1 MRTASLLAA
10 VLLAGCAGTPP
21 PSWQSDASGSLE
33 RFRSAYL
40 AGDAR
45 VAQAEFSRARSTLAA
60 TGRADLVARAELV
73 RCAAAVASLDFGD
86 CPGFEAIRAD
96 APAEER
102 AYAAYLAG
110 KASADDVTRLPVH
123 HRAVASG
130 DASSLAGIED
140 PFARLVAAGVL
151 ARTQRATPQTLG
163 VAIDTSSEQGWR
175 RPLLAWLG
183 LQKLRAEQAGDA
195 AAAEAIGRRM
205 KLVGGEAGPR

>member
-1 MRTASLLAA
+1 MRLAA
-10 VLLAGCAGTPP
+10 FLAAFLIAGCAGTPP
-21 PSWQSDASGSLE
+21 PSWQADASGSLE

-45 VAQAEFSRARSTLAA
+45 VAQAEFGRARSTLAA

-110 KASADDVTRLPVH
+110 RASADDIARLPAH
-123 HRAVASG
+123 HRAAASG

-151 ARTQRATPQTLG
+151 ARTQRATPQTL
-163 VAIDTSSEQGWR
+163 VAAIDTSSAQGWR

-183 LQKLRAEQAGDA
+183 LQKRRAEQAGDA
-195 AAAEAIGRRM
+195 VAAEAIGRRM
-205 KLVGGEAGPR
+205 GLVGGDDTK

>member
-1 MRTASLLAA
+1 MRVAALL
-10 VLLAGCAGTPP
+10 VVLLLAGCAGTPA

-33 RFRSAYL
+33 RFRAAWL

-45 VAQAEFSRARSTLAA
+45 VAQAEFSRARSALAA

-73 RCAAAVASLDFGD
+73 RCAAAVASLDFGE

-96 APAEER
+96 APADER

-110 KASADDVTRLPVH
+110 KAGADDIARLPAH
-123 HRAVASG
+123 HRAAASG
-130 DASSLAGIED
+130 DAASLPGIDD

-151 ARTQRATPQTLG
+151 ARTQRATPETLV
-163 VAIDTSSEQGWR
+163 VAIDTSSAQGWR

-183 LQKLRAEQAGDA
+183 LQKQRAEQAGDSV
-195 AAAEAIGRRM
+195 AAEAIGRRM
-205 KLVGGEAGPR
+205 RLVGGIDGKQ

>member
-1 MRTASLLAA
+1 MRPAALLAA
-10 VLLAGCAGTPP
+10 ILFAGCAGTPP
-21 PSWQSDASGSLE
+21 PSWQADAQGSLE

-45 VAQAEFSRARSTLAA
+45 VAQAEFARARASLAA

-73 RCAAAVASLDFGD
+73 RCAAAVASLEFGD

-96 APAEER
+96 APADER

-110 KASADDVTRLPVH
+110 KASAGDIARLPAH
-123 HRAVASG
+123 HRAAASG
-130 DASSLAGIED
+130 DAGSLPGIDD

-151 ARTQRATPQTLG
+151 MRTNRATPQG
-163 VAIDTSSEQGWR
+163 IVVAIDTASTQGWR

-183 LQKLRAEQAGDA
+183 VQKLRAEQAGDTVS
-195 AAAEAIGRRM
+195 AEAIARRIR
-205 KLVGGEAGPR
+205 LVGGER

>member
-1 MRTASLLAA
+1 MRIAIALPLLLLAA
-10 VLLAGCAGTPP
+10 CAGTPP
-21 PSWQSDASGSLE
+21 PAWQSDAQGSLE
-33 RFRSAYL
+33 RFRSAQL

-45 VAQAEFSRARSTLAA
+45 VAKAEFDRARAMLAA

-96 APAEER
+96 APTDER

-110 KASADDVTRLPVH
+110 RANADDIARLPAH
-123 HRAVASG
+123 HRAAASG
-130 DASSLAGIED
+130 DAGSLAGIED

-151 ARTQRATPQTLG
+151 MRTGRATPEGIAT
-163 VAIDTSSEQGWR
+163 AIDTASAQGWR

-183 LQKLRAEQAGDA
+183 LAKQRAERAGDM
-195 AAAEAIGRRM
+195 AAAETIGRRM
-205 KLVGGEAGPR
+205 RLVEDAR